1 MQKNKRYALLV
12 LLISALLVSVLFN
25 FRIFLWALVNGLTEE
40 IKPKL
45 SYHMFNFII
54 EFVVF
59 FLAGMLNYAWTDSL
73 IRKFS
78 MRKWRIPFTVLSN
91 LLVFFILI
99 PLGKLFHTWYFLGR
113 YENKEIEF
121 EIQNF
126 LVINISVFLL
136 AIVLAN
142 LLLLMKK
149 MKLAEQENMRL
160 MEEKSRAELN
170 ALKEQISPHFLFNTL
185 STLSTMVRNEKKE
198 AGLEFIGEISKA
210 YQYTLSTK
218 EDLVSLKE
226 ELSFID
232 SYIFLLKKRFG
243 EKLSFTA
250 EVSEDLKAFKIPPM
264 SLQLLVENAIQHN
277 IITRESPLHIRIFT
291 ENGLVCVENPLQEKE
306 SKAESLGIGLKNLS
320 NRYLLLSEKDIV
332 ISRENQIFRVKLPLL

>member
-99 PLGKLFHTWYFLGR
+99 PMGKLFHTWYFLGR